1 MLKETLGRG
10 DGAGEPDPDSGR
22 PATSGAETA
31 TEAGDQPATDAQR
44 PARRLRAR
52 LTGLPALIG
61 RHRLFSAALAVS
73 IIPRVIV
80 MLGFQPAVLFK
91 LDSYDYL
98 WDAVHLQPNPI
109 NPNGYSVF
117 LWLLKPF
124 HSLTLIAGI
133 QHVLGLVAA
142 VLVYAVMRRLG
153 VRAWIATLASATILF
168 DPAQFNFEQLIMA
181 DLLAMILMI
190 MAFAVLLL
198 REDPSLPRAATAGL
212 LMGVSATV
220 RPTTLPLIAFLAV
233 FLLLRHRAWLKAVAT
248 VAAGALPV
256 LAYMSWFA
264 AVYGSFNLSNS
275 NGLFLWSRTMS
286 FANCSVIKPPAGLR
300 ALCLENQAR
309 QQALPPGSP
318 RLLPKLF
325 LWDHSAWQWNHPQTG
340 VVPDTQAFTAANN
353 DRALRFAF
361 LAIKAQPIP
370 FLHVVAHDVATPFIA
385 NDVFRF
391 PGPKQP
397 RSTELGPDNLRYA
410 HAAVRAYTG
419 STYNIGRF
427 LGHRYGT
434 RLVRPWSTIID
445 DYQMVISM
453 PGPLFA
459 LIVALGFAGL
469 FMRRRPQ
476 RLAATLLWVS
486 ALVTVVLPIAEH
498 EYTYRYVLPAV
509 PLACMTAALVFARR
523 AEPALAAA
531 PAGPAAPRD
540 ADADD
545 AAPAADPAAPQDT
558 ASGDVP
564 APAPDRPEAV
574 SPA

>member
-10 DGAGEPDPDSGR
+10 DGPGEPDPE
-22 PATSGAETA
+22 AAAEQA
-31 TEAGDQPATDAQR
+31 SAPRQAGW
-44 PARRLRAR
+44 LRAR
-52 LTGLPALIG
+52 RTGLLQLI
-61 RHRLFSAALAVS
+61 RANRLFSAALAVA

-98 WDAVHLQPNPI
+98 WDAVHLRPNPV

-117 LWLLKPF
+117 LWLFKPF

-133 QHVLGLVAA
+133 QHILGLVAA
-142 VLVYAVMRRLG
+142 VLVYAVLRRLG
-153 VRAWIATLASATILF
+153 VRAWIAVLASATILF

-181 DLLAMILMI
+181 DLLAMVLMI

-212 LMGVSATV
+212 LMGVSATI
-220 RPTTLPLIAFLAV
+220 RPTTLPLIAFLGV
-233 FLLLRHRAWLKAVAT
+233 FLVLRNRAWLKAGVT
-248 VAAGALPV
+248 VLAGVLPV

-264 AVYGSFNLSNS
+264 AVYGSFNLTNS

-286 FANCSVIKPPAGLR
+286 FANCSVIKPPADLR
-300 ALCLENQAR
+300 ALCPEVQPR
-309 QQALPPGSP
+309 QQALPAGSQ
-318 RLLPKLF
+318 RLLPKMF
-325 LWDHSAWQWNHPQTG
+325 LWDHTAWLWNHPQTG

-361 LAIKAQPIP
+361 YAIKAQPLQ
-370 FLHVVAHDVATPFIA
+370 FLHVVAHDVATPFVS

-397 RSTELGPDNLRYA
+397 KSTELGPINLEYA
-410 HAAVRAYTG
+410 QAAVRAYTG
-419 STYNIGRF
+419 TTHGIGAF

-434 RLVRPWSTIID
+434 RLVRPWSKIID
-445 DYQMVISM
+445 DYQMVVSM

-469 FMRRRPQ
+469 FLPRRPQ
-476 RLAATLLWVS
+476 RLTAALLWVS

-523 AEPALAAA
+523 EQPATAAA
-531 PAGPAAPRD
+531 PAEPSAAPAEPSPPDHPAAPEEEN
-540 ADADD
+540 
-545 AAPAADPAAPQDT
+545 
-558 ASGDVP
+558 S
-564 APAPDRPEAV
+564 PAPDRPEAV
-574 SPA
+574 SPS

>member
-1 MLKETLGRG
+1 VQLI
-10 DGAGEPDPDSGR
+10 
-22 PATSGAETA
+22 
-31 TEAGDQPATDAQR
+31 QR
-44 PARRLRAR
+44 NRV
-52 LTGLPALIG
+52 
-61 RHRLFSAALAVS
+61 FSIALAVS
-73 IIPRVIV
+73 LIPRVIV

-98 WDAVHLQPNPI
+98 WDAVHLKPNPV

-124 HSLTLIAGI
+124 HSLTLVAGI
-133 QHVLGLVAA
+133 QHILGLVAA
-142 VLVYAVMRRLG
+142 VLVYATMRRFG

-181 DLLAMILMI
+181 DLLAMVLMI

-198 REDPSLPRAATAGL
+198 RANPSVARSATAGL
-212 LMGVSATV
+212 LMGVSATI
-220 RPTTLPLIAFLAV
+220 RPTTLPLIAFLAIY
-233 FLLLRHRAWLKAVAT
+233 LLLRHRGWLRAIAV

-256 LAYMSWFA
+256 LAYMAWFA
-264 AVYGSFNLSNS
+264 SVYGSFNLTNS

-300 ALCLENQAR
+300 ALCPEVQPR
-309 QQALPPGSP
+309 QQALPKGSQ
-318 RLLPKLF
+318 RLLPKMF
-325 LWDHSAWQWNHPQTG
+325 LWDHTAWMWNHPQTG
-340 VVPDTQAFTAANN
+340 VVPDTQAFTEANN
-353 DRALRFAF
+353 DRALHFAF
-361 LAIKAQPIP
+361 DAIKAQPLS
-370 FLHVVAHDVATPFIA
+370 FLHVVAHDVSTPFVA

-397 RSTELGPDNLRYA
+397 RSSELGPVNLRYA

-434 RLVRPWSTIID
+434 RLVKPWSTLINY
-445 DYQMVISM
+445 YQMVISM

-469 FMRRRPQ
+469 FWPRRPQ
-476 RLAATLLWVS
+476 RLTAALLWIS

-509 PLACMTAALVFARR
+509 PLACMTAALFFARR
-523 AEPALAAA
+523 DEPGTSPGA
-531 PAGPAAPRD
+531 P
-540 ADADD
+540 
-545 AAPAADPAAPQDT
+545 AAPAAPAAEAPPAEL
-558 ASGDVP
+558 ASGP
-564 APAPDRPEAV
+564 G
-574 SPA
+574 SPAKEVASPA

>member
-10 DGAGEPDPDSGR
+10 DGAGEPGPDPAE
-22 PATSGAETA
+22 PAPS
-31 TEAGDQPATDAQR
+31 DQAAASQEVTGMRA
-44 PARRLRAR
+44 RLRAAAAWP
-52 LTGLPALIG
+52 LTGLPAVIG
-61 RHRLFSAALAVS
+61 RNRLFSAAFALA

-98 WDAVHLQPNPI
+98 WDAVHLQPNPV
-109 NPNGYSVF
+109 NPNGYSLF
-117 LWLLKPF
+117 LWLFKPF
-124 HSLTLIAGI
+124 GSLTLVAGV

-142 VLVYAVMRRLG
+142 ILVYAVLRRFG
-153 VRAWIATLASATILF
+153 VRPWIATLASITILF

-181 DLLAMILMI
+181 DLLAMVLMI

-198 REDPSLPRAATAGL
+198 RDNPSLPRAATAGL
-212 LMGVSATV
+212 LMGVSATI
-220 RPTTLPLIAFLAV
+220 RPTTLPLILFLAIY
-233 FLLLRHRAWLKAVAT
+233 LLLRHRGWLKAIAV
-248 VAAGALPV
+248 VVAGALPV
-256 LAYMSWFA
+256 IAYMSWFA
-264 AVYGSFNLSNS
+264 AVFGSFNLTNS

-286 FANCSVIKPPAGLR
+286 FANCSVIRPPADLK
-300 ALCLENQAR
+300 ALCEEVQPRAV
-309 QQALPPGSP
+309 ALPAGSQ

-325 LWDHSAWQWNHPQTG
+325 LWDHSAWMWNHPQTG
-340 VVPDTQAFTAANN
+340 IVPDTQAFTAANN
-353 DRALRFAF
+353 TRALRFAY
-361 LAIKAQPIP
+361 LAIKAQPLQ
-370 FLHVVAHDVATPFIA
+370 FLHVVAHDVATPFVS

-397 RSTELGPDNLRYA
+397 KSTELGPNNIRYA
-410 HAAVRAYTG
+410 QAAVRAYTG
-419 STYNIGRF
+419 STRNIGAF

-434 RLVRPWSTIID
+434 RLVRPWSKIID

-459 LIVALGFAGL
+459 VIVALGFAGL

-476 RLAATLLWVS
+476 RLTAALLWVS

-523 AEPALAAA
+523 DQPALAADSA
-531 PAGPAAPRD
+531 AVGGSATEETEPAGPEE
-540 ADADD
+540 
-545 AAPAADPAAPQDT
+545 T
-558 ASGDVP
+558 ASG
-564 APAPDRPEAV
+564 RPEAV